1 MRYRSTSRAG
11 ARWALAGIIGLA
23 VLGAGACGGGD
34 PAAPSGEAAPAPA
47 ATTAAAAQPAAA
59 ASGTAPARCRRVPRT
74 TLRLIASHANARTRF
89 NARTAAA
96 VDARP
101 GYAVS
106 MAALAGGTRRVATWF
121 VDDLRQ
127 PQTVTSGNS
136 QALEISNWPLAS
148 LDASR
153 AGESRNCVTQN
164 LRGSGPVP

>member
-23 VLGAGACGGGD
+23 VLGVGACGGGD
-34 PAAPSGEAAPAPA
+34 PAAPSGEPARAPA
-47 ATTAAAAQPAAA
+47 TTAAQPAAA
-59 ASGTAPARCRRVPRT
+59 AGTVPARCRRVPRT
-74 TLRLIASHANARTRF
+74 TVRLIASHANARTRF

-106 MAALAGGTRRVATWF
+106 MAALAGGSRRVATWF
-121 VDDLRQ
+121 VDDLRA

-136 QALEISNWPLAS
+136 QALEITNWPLVS
-148 LDASR
+148 LDANL
-153 AGESRNCVTQN
+153 AGQSRNCVTHN
-164 LRGSGPVP
+164 LRGVGPVP

>member
-1 MRYRSTSRAG
+1 VRYRSTSRAG

-34 PAAPSGEAAPAPA
+34 PAAPSGEAARAPA
-47 ATTAAAAQPAAA
+47 TPAAQPAAA
-59 ASGTAPARCRRVPRT
+59 AAETTPARCRTVPRT

-89 NARTAAA
+89 NVRTAAA
-96 VDARP
+96 VDAGP

-127 PQTVTSGNS
+127 PQTVTSGNV
-136 QALEISNWPLAS
+136 QALRISNWPLVS
-148 LDASR
+148 LDASV
-153 AGESRNCVTQN
+153 AGRSRNCVMQN
-164 LRGSGPVP
+164 LRGVGPVP

>member
-34 PAAPSGEAAPAPA
+34 PAAPSGRSSARAPA
-47 ATTAAAAQPAAA
+47 TTAAQPAAA
-59 ASGTAPARCRRVPRT
+59 ASDTAPARCRKVPRT

-89 NARTAAA
+89 NVRTAAA
-96 VDARP
+96 VDAGP

-106 MAALAGGTRRVATWF
+106 MASLAGGSRRVATWF
-121 VDDLRQ
+121 VDDLRA

-136 QALEISNWPLAS
+136 QALEITNWPLAS
-148 LDASR
+148 LDASL
-153 AGESRNCVTQN
+153 AGQSRNCVTQN
-164 LRGSGPVP
+164 LRGVGPVP

>member
-34 PAAPSGEAAPAPA
+34 PAAPSGEPARAPA
-47 ATTAAAAQPAAA
+47 ATATSAAQPAAA
-59 ASGTAPARCRRVPRT
+59 ASDTVPARCRKVPRT
-74 TLRLIASHANARTRF
+74 TLRLIASHANVRTRF
-89 NARTAAA
+89 NVRTAAA
-96 VDARP
+96 VDAGP

-121 VDDLRQ
+121 VDDLRA

-136 QALEISNWPLAS
+136 QALAISNWPLAS
-148 LDASR
+148 LDASL
-153 AGESRNCVTQN
+153 AGQSRNCVTQN
-164 LRGSGPVP
+164 LRGVGPVP